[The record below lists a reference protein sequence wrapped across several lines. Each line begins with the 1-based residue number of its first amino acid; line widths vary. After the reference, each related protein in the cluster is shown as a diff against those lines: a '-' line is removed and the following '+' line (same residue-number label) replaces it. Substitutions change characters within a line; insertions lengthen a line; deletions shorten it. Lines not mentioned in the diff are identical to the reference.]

1 MSTVK
6 NVVGATMEDSAIL
19 SQIDLRMD
27 LSTSVHAHQD
37 SMDLTVRVG
46 NIRRASIRLPLVFV
60 TL

>member
-6 NVVGATMEDSAIL
+6 NVVGATMEDSATL

-46 NIRRASIRLPLVFV
+46 NIRRASIRLHPVFV

>member
-6 NVVGATMEDSAIL
+6 NVVGATMEDSATL

-46 NIRRASIRLPLVFV
+46 NIRRASIRFPLVFV

>member
-6 NVVGATMEDSAIL
+6 DVVGATMEDSATL

>member
-6 NVVGATMEDSAIL
+6 SAVGAIMEDSATL
-19 SQIDLRMD
+19 SQMTLKVD
-27 LSTSVHAHQD
+27 LSISVHVHQD

-46 NIRRASIRLPLVFV
+46 KIRRASIRLPLVFV